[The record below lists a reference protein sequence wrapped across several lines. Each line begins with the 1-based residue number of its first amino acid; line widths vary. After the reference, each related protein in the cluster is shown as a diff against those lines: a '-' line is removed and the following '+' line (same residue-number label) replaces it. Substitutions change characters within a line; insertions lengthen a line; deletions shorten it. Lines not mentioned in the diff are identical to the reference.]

1 MAEALHALEKLAD
14 AVDAL
19 ATGTGRVRD
28 RLFEAST
35 YLTRVR
41 PEDIPDEDLRRTFI
55 GVMEDDLSYAQP
67 QGDEGRILAT
77 LRITNDEEARSV
89 ARRILDLHREL
100 DRLLR

>member
-19 ATGTGRVRD
+19 ATGSGRVRD

-41 PEDIPDEDLRRTFI
+41 QKTSKRGPAPHLHRRDGRRSELR
-55 GVMEDDLSYAQP
+55 A
-67 QGDEGRILAT
+67 AT
-77 LRITNDEEARSV
+77 RRRGAHTRHAEKITNDEEARSV